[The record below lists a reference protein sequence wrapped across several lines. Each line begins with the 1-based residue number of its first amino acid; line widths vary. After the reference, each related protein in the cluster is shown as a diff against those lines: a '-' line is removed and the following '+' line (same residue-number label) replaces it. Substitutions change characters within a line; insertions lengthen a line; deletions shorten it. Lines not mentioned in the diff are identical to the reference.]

1 MAMVE
6 WRKDETVAIMI
17 MNNGEN
23 LHNPTWVAEML
34 SIYKEIEADEDI
46 KALVLTSSD
55 PKNFSLGVDLR
66 WFFENKQVSNYDAIS
81 NWLFA
86 NGEVF
91 RTLMMAPFPTIA
103 AITGHAFGNGAM
115 LTGCCDFRFMRGDRG
130 YMCLPEINLGIQ
142 FAPSMLAWMRSII
155 PDHLFKRMLFSGD
168 KIGAAEL
175 EANHVIIKACE
186 NAEKTVEEA
195 VAFAKTFQ
203 KSRTGM
209 REMKVR
215 AYKHIIDKMENED
228 PEYFANKPERAKL
241 GQLPVYMM
249 TPLT

>member
-6 WRKDETVAIMI
+6 WKKDETVAIMI

-23 LHNPTWVAEML
+23 MHNPTWVAEML
-34 SIYKEIEADEDI
+34 RVYKEIEDDQDI

-55 PKNFSLGVDLR
+55 PKNFSLGVDLK
-66 WFFENKQVSNYDAIS
+66 WFFEQAQAADYDAIS
-81 NWLFA
+81 KWLFA

-91 RTLMMAPFPTIA
+91 KTMMMAPFPTIA

-115 LTGCCDFRFMRGDRG
+115 LAGSCDYRFMRGDRG
-130 YMCLPEINLGIQ
+130 FICLPEINLGIQ

-155 PDHLFKRMLFSGD
+155 PEHLFRKMIFSGE

-186 NAEKTVEEA
+186 DAEKTVEEA
-195 VAFAKTFQ
+195 VAYAKTFQ
-203 KSRTGM
+203 KSRNAM
-209 REMKVR
+209 REMKNRV
-215 AYKHIIDKMENED
+215 YKEIIDKMENED
-228 PEYFANKPERAKL
+228 PEYYANKPERVKE
-241 GQLPVYMM
+241 GKSSVFMIV
-249 TPLT
+249 PLN

>member
-6 WRKDETVAIMI
+6 WKKDETVAVMI

-23 LHNPTWVAEML
+23 LHNPEWAATML
-34 SIYKEIEADEDI
+34 AVYQEIEADEEI

-55 PKNFSLGVDLR
+55 PKSFSLGVDLR
-66 WFFENKQVSNYDAIS
+66 WFFEMKKASDYDAIS
-81 NWLFA
+81 KWLYT

-91 RTLMMAPFPTIA
+91 RTFLMAPFPTIA
-103 AITGHAFGNGAM
+103 AINGHAFGNGAM
-115 LTGCCDFRFMRGDRG
+115 LAGSCDFRFMRGDRG

-142 FAPSMLAWMRSII
+142 FAPSMLAWMRAII

-175 EANHVIIKACE
+175 EQNHVIIKACE
-186 NAEKTVEEA
+186 NAEKTLEEA
-195 VAFAKTFQ
+195 VAYAKTFQ

-215 AYKHIIDKMENED
+215 AYKHIIDIMDHED
-228 PEYFANKPERAKL
+228 QEYFDNKPERIKM